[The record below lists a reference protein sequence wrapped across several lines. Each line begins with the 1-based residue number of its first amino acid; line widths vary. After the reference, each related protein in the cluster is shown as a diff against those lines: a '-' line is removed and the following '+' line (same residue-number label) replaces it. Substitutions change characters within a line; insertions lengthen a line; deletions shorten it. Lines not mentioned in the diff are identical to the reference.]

1 MSYSDKPDFV
11 TAAAAPAAGVGS
23 NLEVADVGE
32 DEDVWVAEEEEEV
45 GEVVEEGQQEERE
58 HADQDPAQDGQQ
70 RAVQRGRDVPAVDI
84 LPGSR
89 GEDILGIRLHQL
101 HSFHSKHTF
110 VFLLSCTSNIFF
122 FSILSELI

>member
-32 DEDVWVAEEEEEV
+32 DEDVWVAEEEEKV
-45 GEVVEEGQQEERE
+45 GEVVEEGQKEERE

-89 GEDILGIRLHQL
+89 GEDILGKRLHQL
-101 HSFHSKHTF
+101 HSF
-110 VFLLSCTSNIFF
+110 
-122 FSILSELI
+122 